1 MINAHMKLRE
11 VVDTQHDYR
20 LGIDSAR
27 EPAPGKV
34 RNPGRATITAAWEV
48 TRLTG
53 ITRLSDYSPTGRIKF
68 GQASLIKMAMASVLI
83 AWYENNGERVW
94 ALAPHP

>member
-27 EPAPGKV
+27 EPAPGKA
-34 RNPGRATITAAWEV
+34 RNPGRATITAVWEV
-48 TRLTG
+48 TQFTQG

-68 GQASLIKMAMASVLI
+68 GQASLI
-83 AWYENNGERVW
+83 
-94 ALAPHP
+94 